1 MNRLSV
7 PSERIQSIVR
17 RETKRS
23 LTFQV
28 LLQAALV
35 WEEAR
40 SAPARKSDILAGT
53 EFLSVFINGAMA
65 PTPQRR
71 RGFRRGGQHA
81 TAASDSTAA
90 ESHQHEASIYRISRN
105 PSGSRSLAVS
115 RSQPANDRDE
125 VVRFYPISQR
135 TLENRQQNL
144 ASLIDDL
151 STPGGI
157 SSTRLASTTT
167 TTTTTTMAS
176 GLSGVRDRTTSSRSN
191 GTSGTGRSVVS
202 RQKVIGVS
210 VTSTVEATP
219 YKVRVEHYDS
229 ADAAVVTRPP
239 SSVESPM
246 TREIIREPSR
256 EAARTRGVNR
266 PMLASST
273 TSTTTTSSTMTAMTT
288 PASPSSA
295 GFVTEELSNIV
306 SESNR
311 SEFSVDEDL
320 PRTNWRSRATMTPRI
335 QQTPA
340 YARIKGHRVD
350 KNGNQDE
357 EEEETNEATR
367 IVDIDAITEVNY
379 ELPVD
384 NAEPRES
391 SQEPSEPQSMDRL
404 QGRKMGRHYDAPL
417 YNRSGP
423 KAYSQPSK
431 SYKPARAYNEPAKVY
446 SEPAKVYGEPERVYG
461 EPAKV
466 YSEPA
471 KVYSEPAKIY
481 SEPAKV
487 YSEPAK
493 MYGEPE
499 KVYSEPSKI
508 YSEPARIYSEPAK
521 VYSQPA
527 KMYGEPSKVY
537 DSEGQPVIR
546 QQQQKQQQGGE
557 PDEQN
562 YEVDESVSVG
572 SNGNVHGPQLVVT
585 EETPGEDSHKVGYV
599 EEGQNYRKYRVE
611 ERTPDGF
618 IVGEYG
624 VVSHDDGSLRGV
636 RYTADGTINPQLIYD
651 ALMKFLAL

>member
-1 MNRLSV
+1 M
-7 PSERIQSIVR
+7 II
-17 RETKRS
+17 
-23 LTFQV
+23 FQV

-40 SAPARKSDILAGT
+40 GAPAKKSDILAGT

-65 PTPQRR
+65 TPPQRR
-71 RGFRRGGQHA
+71 RGFRRGHQV
-81 TAASDSTAA
+81 AASAGDSATA

-105 PSGSRSLAVS
+105 PIGGRPISVS
-115 RSQPANDRDE
+115 RPQTSGREE
-125 VVRFYPISQR
+125 VVRFYPINQK

-157 SSTRLASTTT
+157 SSTHLTPSSAA
-167 TTTTTTMAS
+167 TTTMTITPT
-176 GLSGVRDRTTSSRSN
+176 LTYQDRTISRSN
-191 GTSGTGRSVVS
+191 GTNGSVTIGKGVS

-229 ADAAVVTRPP
+229 TDAAVVTRSPGLESAMNREVTRESIRSTTKGTSRPAMPP
-239 SSVESPM
+239 S
-246 TREIIREPSR
+246 
-256 EAARTRGVNR
+256 
-266 PMLASST
+266 
-273 TSTTTTSSTMTAMTT
+273 STTTTTTTTTTMKTT
-288 PASPSSA
+288 PPTP
-295 GFVTEELSNIV
+295 GRFVTEELSNIV

-311 SEFSVDEDL
+311 SEFSVDEDS
-320 PRTNWRSRATMTPRI
+320 PRTSWRSRVTMTPRI
-335 QQTPA
+335 QQIPA
-340 YARIKGHRVD
+340 KSH
-350 KNGNQDE
+350 QDE
-357 EEEETNEATR
+357 DVNEATR
-367 IVDIDAITEVNY
+367 IIDVDAITLPTEENY
-379 ELPVD
+379 ELPVE
-384 NAEPRES
+384 NSERRELNEELPEIS
-391 SQEPSEPQSMDRL
+391 SDRL
-404 QGRKMGRHYDAPL
+404 QGRKMGRHYDASL

-423 KAYSQPSK
+423 KVYSQSSK
-431 SYKPARAYNEPAKVY
+431 VYKPPRTYNEPAKVY

-481 SEPAKV
+481 SEPAKI

-493 MYGEPE
+493 VYGEPE
-499 KVYSEPSKI
+499 KIYSEPSKI
-508 YSEPARIYSEPAK
+508 YSEPAKVYSEPAK
-521 VYSQPA
+521 IYSQPA
-527 KMYGEPSKVY
+527 KVYGEPSKVY
-537 DSEGQPVIR
+537 DSEGQSVDR
-546 QQQQKQQQGGE
+546 QQESGE

-562 YEVDESVSVG
+562 YEIDESVSVG

-585 EETPGEDSHKVGYV
+585 EETPGASEVEDGHKVGYV
-599 EEGQNYRKYRVE
+599 VEGRNYRKYRVE

>member
-1 MNRLSV
+1 
-7 PSERIQSIVR
+7 
-17 RETKRS
+17 
-23 LTFQV
+23 
-28 LLQAALV
+28 
-35 WEEAR
+35 
-40 SAPARKSDILAGT
+40 
-53 EFLSVFINGAMA
+53 
-65 PTPQRR
+65 
-71 RGFRRGGQHA
+71 
-81 TAASDSTAA
+81 
-90 ESHQHEASIYRISRN
+90 
-105 PSGSRSLAVS
+105 
-115 RSQPANDRDE
+115 
-125 VVRFYPISQR
+125 
-135 TLENRQQNL
+135 
-144 ASLIDDL
+144 
-151 STPGGI
+151 
-157 SSTRLASTTT
+157 
-167 TTTTTTMAS
+167 
-176 GLSGVRDRTTSSRSN
+176 
-191 GTSGTGRSVVS
+191 
-202 RQKVIGVS
+202 
-210 VTSTVEATP
+210 
-219 YKVRVEHYDS
+219 
-229 ADAAVVTRPP
+229 
-239 SSVESPM
+239 
-246 TREIIREPSR
+246 
-256 EAARTRGVNR
+256 
-266 PMLASST
+266 
-273 TSTTTTSSTMTAMTT
+273 
-288 PASPSSA
+288 
-295 GFVTEELSNIV
+295 
-306 SESNR
+306 
-311 SEFSVDEDL
+311 
-320 PRTNWRSRATMTPRI
+320 MTPRI
-335 QQTPA
+335 QQTLA
-340 YARIKGHRVD
+340 YGGIKGHRVD
-350 KNGNQDE
+350 KNENHE

-367 IVDIDAITEVNY
+367 IADVDAITLPTEVNY

-391 SQEPSEPQSMDRL
+391 SQELSEPQSTDRL

-423 KAYSQPSK
+423 KYSQPSK

-446 SEPAKVYGEPERVYG
+446 SEPAKVYGEPEHMYG

-471 KVYSEPAKIY
+471 KVYSEPAKVY

-527 KMYGEPSKVY
+527 KMYSEPSKVY

-585 EETPGEDSHKVGYV
+585 EETPGEDGHKVGYV

>member
-1 MNRLSV
+1 MV
-7 PSERIQSIVR
+7 P
-17 RETKRS
+17 
-23 LTFQV
+23 V

-40 SAPARKSDILAGT
+40 SAPAKKSDILAGT

-71 RGFRRGGQHA
+71 RGFRRGGHRDA
-81 TAASDSTAA
+81 TAAAGDSATA

-105 PSGSRSLAVS
+105 PIGGRPIAVS
-115 RSQPANDRDE
+115 RSQPANGRDE

-157 SSTRLASTTT
+157 SSTRLTPSTTS
-167 TTTTTTMAS
+167 TTMAS
-176 GLSGVRDRTTSSRSN
+176 APLGIRDWTTSLKSN
-191 GTSGTGRSVVS
+191 GTSGTGRGVVS

-219 YKVRVEHYDS
+219 YKVRVEHYDG

-239 SSVESPM
+239 SSVELP
-246 TREIIREPSR
+246 IR
-256 EAARTRGVNR
+256 EAARSTTRGTSR
-266 PMLASST
+266 PMLSPST
-273 TSTTTTSSTMTAMTT
+273 TSTTTTMTAVTT
-288 PASPSSA
+288 PPSPSS

-320 PRTNWRSRATMTPRI
+320 PRTSWRGRATMTPRI

-340 YARIKGHRVD
+340 YVRT
-350 KNGNQDE
+350 NGRQADENQDE

-367 IVDIDAITEVNY
+367 VIDVDAITLPTEMNY
-379 ELPVD
+379 ELPVN
-384 NAEPRES
+384 NAEPREPN
-391 SQEPSEPQSMDRL
+391 QEPSEAQSTDRL

-423 KAYSQPSK
+423 KTYSQPSK

-471 KVYSEPAKIY
+471 RVY

-493 MYGEPE
+493 VYSEPAKVYGEPE

-527 KMYGEPSKVY
+527 KVYGEPSKVY
-537 DSEGQPVIR
+537 DSEGQPVVR
-546 QQQQKQQQGGE
+546 QQQGGE

-572 SNGNVHGPQLVVT
+572 SNGNVHGPQLVT
-585 EETPGEDSHKVGYV
+585 EETPGEDGHKVGYV

>member
-1 MNRLSV
+1 MLH
-7 PSERIQSIVR
+7 PGLFTLDI
-17 RETKRS
+17 T
-23 LTFQV
+23 V

-40 SAPARKSDILAGT
+40 GAPAKKGDILAGT

-65 PTPQRR
+65 TPPPRR
-71 RGFRRGGQHA
+71 RGFRPRGGHQA
-81 TAASDSTAA
+81 VAASDSATA
-90 ESHQHEASIYRISRN
+90 ESHQHEASSIYRISRTN
-105 PSGSRSLAVS
+105 PASGGRPISVS
-115 RSQPANDRDE
+115 RPQTSGREE
-125 VVRFYPISQR
+125 VVRFYPINQK

-157 SSTRLASTTT
+157 SSTRLTPSSAA
-167 TTTTTTMAS
+167 TTTMTSAPT
-176 GLSGVRDRTTSSRSN
+176 LAHQDRTISRSN
-191 GTSGTGRSVVS
+191 GTNGSAAVGRGVS

-239 SSVESPM
+239 SLESAANREI
-246 TREIIREPSR
+246 TREPIRESTRSTARGTSRPPTPPS
-256 EAARTRGVNR
+256 
-266 PMLASST
+266 
-273 TSTTTTSSTMTAMTT
+273 STTTTTTTTTTTMTTAT
-288 PASPSSA
+288 PPPP
-295 GFVTEELSNIV
+295 GRFVTEELSNIV

-320 PRTNWRSRATMTPRI
+320 PRTSWRSRVTMTPRVHV
-335 QQTPA
+335 PA
-340 YARIKGHRVD
+340 KSH
-350 KNGNQDE
+350 QDE
-357 EEEETNEATR
+357 EANEAAR
-367 IVDIDAITEVNY
+367 IIDVDAITLPTEENY
-379 ELPVD
+379 ELPVE
-384 NAEPRES
+384 NSERRELNEEVPEIS
-391 SQEPSEPQSMDRL
+391 TDRL
-404 QGRKMGRHYDAPL
+404 QGRKMGRHYDTSL

-423 KAYSQPSK
+423 KAYGQSSK
-431 SYKPARAYNEPAKVY
+431 AYKSPRTYNEPAKVY
-446 SEPAKVYGEPERVYG
+446 GEPAKVYGEPERVYG

-471 KVYSEPAKIY
+471 KVYSEPAKVY

-487 YSEPAK
+487 YGEPAK
-493 MYGEPE
+493 VYGEPE
-499 KVYSEPSKI
+499 KIYSEPSKI
-508 YSEPARIYSEPAK
+508 YSEPAKIYSEPAK
-521 VYSQPA
+521 IYSQPA
-527 KMYGEPSKVY
+527 KVYGEPSKVY
-537 DSEGQPVIR
+537 DSEGQPVDR
-546 QQQQKQQQGGE
+546 QQENGE

-562 YEVDESVSVG
+562 YEIDESVSVG

-585 EETPGEDSHKVGYV
+585 EETPGASGEDGHKVGYV
-599 EEGQNYRKYRVE
+599 VEGRNYRKYRVE